1 MSASPQLHS
10 PASRRRSALAVVLVL
25 VSLAAAGMLVHP
37 WLSGTP
43 ATGFGGNVQHADPGS
58 VSAPGP
64 LEVASLPPEEA
75 RAAGDPGARAPVR
88 GPQTCGDLATRARV
102 CSPSIGI
109 DAALEPVGADAAGN
123 MAVPTHEDRAAIGW
137 YSASAPIG
145 AERGNSVLA
154 GHVDHPGDAP
164 ALATLHTARPGQRL
178 WVSDGAGKVFSYT
191 VVAVRE
197 PTART
202 ALPQDVFELTG
213 DPGLSLVTCSGNY
226 VRPDGSPTW
235 SYANNL
241 VVDLALDPVTAPVP

>member
-25 VSLAAAGMLVHP
+25 VSLAAAGLLVHP

-109 DAALEPVGADAAGN
+109 DAALEPVGADGHLPGRARRLGRVDEDVGVLAELPQTVLGCHVQPLGQITGGHRGEDPDGVGHRAGDAAGDPPGEN
-123 MAVPTHEDRAAIGW
+123 CGAQLVFAPGH
-137 YSASAPIG
+137 SALI
-145 AERGNSVLA
+145 R
-154 GHVDHPGDAP
+154 
-164 ALATLHTARPGQRL
+164 
-178 WVSDGAGKVFSYT
+178 
-191 VVAVRE
+191 
-197 PTART
+197 RT
-202 ALPQDVFELTG
+202 A
-213 DPGLSLVTCSGNY
+213 SMNS
-226 VRPDGSPTW
+226 
-235 SYANNL
+235 
-241 VVDLALDPVTAPVP
+241 TA